1 MGETDMSG
9 NECHLEA
16 SAVRLKNKKILLI
29 SLVEIAY
36 KENIRLYKKLEKLA

>member
-1 MGETDMSG
+1 MEKLDMSG

-16 SAVRLKNKKILLI
+16 SAVCLKNKKILLI

-36 KENIRLYKKLEKLA
+36 KEKHRLYKKEKLA